1 MKFSIS
7 IAALMAVAAALPAPQ
22 VVTVVQV
29 TTQVVNEDGSFYTST
44 PIVASAAAPAAATTT
59 AAAASSSSSSGSGF
73 VSWLKG
79 FLGDYMN
86 GDDEDA
92 TAATPAVAAPAA
104 TSSSAIAYAAL
115 LESSSSP
122 VAYAATSAASVA
134 AQSTKPATVATSQ
147 ATSTSSSSSS
157 SDLYADIYKSSGI
170 DKTFAKNI
178 LDAHNE
184 KRTLHSSP
192 DLSWDVDAYNYAQ
205 NYADAYDCS
214 GVLTHSHGP
223 YGENLAAGF
232 KDGPSALEAWYD
244 EGSTYNYAAGN
255 TYDHFTQVVWKDTTK
270 VGCAYKDCSSN
281 NWGLYI
287 ICSYDPAGNVVGE
300 NAANVLAT

>member
-7 IAALMAVAAALPAPQ
+7 IAALMAVAAALPAP

-29 TTQVVNEDGSFYTST
+29 TTEVVNEDGSLYTST
-44 PIVASAAAPAAATTT
+44 PVVASAAPAAATTAA
-59 AAAASSSSSSGSGF
+59 AAAASSSSSSGSGLL
-73 VSWLKG
+73 SWLKG
-79 FLGDYMN
+79 VLGDYLD
-86 GDDEDA
+86 GDDEASA
-92 TAATPAVAAPAA
+92 TTPAVAAAAA
-104 TSSSAIAYAAL
+104 TTSSAIAYAAL
-115 LESSSSP
+115 LESTSSSP

-134 AQSTKPATVATSQ
+134 AQSTSAATVATSQ
-147 ATSTSSSSSS
+147 ATSTSSS

-170 DKTFAKNI
+170 DETFAKDI

-184 KRTLHSSP
+184 KRALHSAP
-192 DLSWDVDAYNYAQ
+192 DLSWDLDAYNYAQ

-232 KDGPSALEAWYD
+232 KDGPSALEAWYE
-244 EGSTYNYAAGN
+244 EGATYNYAAGN

-300 NAANVLAT
+300 SAANVLAT